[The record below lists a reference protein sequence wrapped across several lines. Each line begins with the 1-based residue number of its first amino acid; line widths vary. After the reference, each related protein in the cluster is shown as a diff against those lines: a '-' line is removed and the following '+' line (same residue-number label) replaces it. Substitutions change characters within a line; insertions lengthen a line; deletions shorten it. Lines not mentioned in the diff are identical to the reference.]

1 MTEGPRG
8 HRIAV
13 AASIESKP
21 SKPKAGSGREAAVKD
36 GQLKDERNRFLAFA
50 FAAADLLIEV
60 DAALRIRFAV
70 GAADALAGRS
80 IAALTGTDFLTLF
93 TEGDRAVVS
102 AAMKRLAG
110 RNRMDPIALRLMRPD
125 NTSTGV
131 AVSACRMP
139 FIEGATHFA
148 VSALRPAL
156 AEATIGND
164 NLLDTEAFEKAVL
177 ACLTQPEIM
186 GSDPALNLYEVDGVD
201 GLRRRGGE
209 SAIDALFNQIGGCL
223 RAYAVGGLAGRFG
236 ANKLAA
242 LTENNIGADISKE
255 IAAILKLHDP
265 DGADLHVKELA
276 IALDVADLSPSDAA
290 KALSY
295 TLQEFAAGD
304 IANLPVASL
313 VDGFRALMAET
324 AKRVIAFKDSL
335 TDRGMRLVFQPVVE
349 LAPRRIHH
357 YEVLTRFTDGE
368 SPFET
373 IEFAERVGLI
383 EELDLLVAER
393 SLKYLDN
400 AGPGNTAQLAVNI
413 SGRSIQN
420 DTFLAELEK
429 LLKRYDIVRPRVL
442 FEITEST
449 SIADLART
457 NQVIQ
462 SFRNAGNAV
471 CLDDFGAGAASLPY
485 LRAFHVDYIKID
497 GAYVRRMQDSDRD
510 LQIMNALIGMCRQMK
525 TAIVAEMI
533 ETQKQAQSLLTLGV
547 EYGQGYYFGKP
558 EEKLTS
564 LAPLRPGARI

>member
-1 MTEGPRG
+1 MA
-8 HRIAV
+8 IAV
-13 AASIESKP
+13 STHSQP
-21 SKPKAGSGREAAVKD
+21 SDSKAGRTRHAAPKD
-36 GQLKDERNRFLAFA
+36 DQLKDERNRFLAFA

-70 GAADALAGRS
+70 GAADGLAGRS
-80 IAALTGTDFLTLF
+80 AAALTGSDFLALF
-93 TEGDRAVVS
+93 SAGDRAVI
-102 AAMKRLAG
+102 AAAVKRLG
-110 RNRMDPIALRLMRPD
+110 VRSRMEPIALHMQRPD
-125 NTSTGV
+125 GKSTGV
-131 AVSACRMP
+131 ALSGCRMP
-139 FIEGATHFA
+139 FMNGAIHFA
-148 VSALRPAL
+148 VSALRPSL
-156 AEATIGND
+156 AEATVSDN
-164 NLLDTEAFEKAVL
+164 NLLDKDAFEKSVL
-177 ACLTQPEIM
+177 ACLKQPETL
-186 GSDPALNLYEVDGVD
+186 GDDAALNLYEVDGVD
-201 GLRRRGGE
+201 GLRERSGD
-209 SAIDALFNQIGGCL
+209 SAIDALFTQIGGCL
-223 RAYAVGGLAGRFG
+223 RAYAVGGLAGRIG
-236 ANKLAA
+236 PNKLAA
-242 LTENNIGADISKE
+242 LTDGTATADVSKE

-265 DGADLHVKELA
+265 EGAELQVKELA
-276 IALDVADLSPSDAA
+276 IALDIADLSPGDAA

-295 TLQEFAAGD
+295 TLQEFATGD
-304 IANLPVASL
+304 IANLPFHSL

-324 AKRVIAFKDSL
+324 AKRVIAFKSSL
-335 TDRGMRLVFQPVVE
+335 TDRGMKLVFQPVVE
-349 LAPRRIHH
+349 MAPRRIHH
-357 YEVLTRFTDGE
+357 YEVLTRFADGK

-393 SLKYLDN
+393 ALKFLDN

-420 DTFLAELEK
+420 DTFVAELEK
-429 LLKRYDIVRPRVL
+429 LLKRHDIVRPRVL

-462 SFRNAGNAV
+462 SFRAAGNAV

-510 LQIMNALIGMCRQMK
+510 LQIMNAMIGMCRQVK

-547 EYGQGYYFGKP
+547 EFGQGYYFGKP
-558 EEKLTS
+558 GDTLAS
-564 LAPLRPGARI
+564 LPPLRAGARI